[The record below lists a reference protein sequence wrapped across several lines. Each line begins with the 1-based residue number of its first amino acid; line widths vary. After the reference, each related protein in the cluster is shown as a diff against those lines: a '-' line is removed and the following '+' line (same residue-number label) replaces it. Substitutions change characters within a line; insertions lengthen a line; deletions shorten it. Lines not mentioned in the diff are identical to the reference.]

1 MIAKATPTPAGVP
14 GWARQAVPWVVMV
27 LAGLAGAW
35 LALAVAGTT
44 RAEVGP
50 LGVEA
55 GITPAWGGE
64 TVVEV
69 DPVGTLVVDTHDA
82 PLQVRVA
89 VKAVDVDGV
98 QDIVANPTSL
108 SGLDERVVEDLQGA
122 LVKAAVRSGV
132 VAVVGAVV
140 VGGLLLRSWQRG
152 LIAGAVALGAVLMC
166 LRSGRADVR
175 PGSDP

>member
-1 MIAKATPTPAGVP
+1 VIAKAKPTLAGAP
-14 GWARQAVPWVVMV
+14 GWVRQATPWVLTV

-64 TVVEV
+64 TVVEM

-82 PLQVRVA
+82 PLQVRVG
-89 VKAVDVDGV
+89 VRTVDV
-98 QDIVANPTSL
+98 
-108 SGLDERVVEDLQGA
+108 ERV
-122 LVKAAVRSGV
+122 
-132 VAVVGAVV
+132 
-140 VGGLLLRSWQRG
+140 
-152 LIAGAVALGAVLMC
+152 
-166 LRSGRADVR
+166 
-175 PGSDP
+175 